1 MFYPD
6 LGQEIGRYEP
16 DKGKGFGNLTG
27 SYYGFGNKYLP
38 KYNDNPPPGYYQPGP
53 GFDVTNP
60 KSTSA
65 HIRIPNGYKVYRG
78 DNPDAG
84 QYDPNKGKEGRE
96 MGNMRQRIYL
106 GGGKYSEKY
115 NDVPPPGYYN
125 PD

>member
-1 MFYPD
+1 LTQPRGSSTFFSTVFKEGGNKISRRGMFYPD

-65 HIRIPNGYKVYRG
+65 HIRVPNGYKVYRD

-84 QYDPNKGKEGRE
+84 
-96 MGNMRQRIYL
+96 
-106 GGGKYSEKY
+106 
-115 NDVPPPGYYN
+115 
-125 PD
+125 